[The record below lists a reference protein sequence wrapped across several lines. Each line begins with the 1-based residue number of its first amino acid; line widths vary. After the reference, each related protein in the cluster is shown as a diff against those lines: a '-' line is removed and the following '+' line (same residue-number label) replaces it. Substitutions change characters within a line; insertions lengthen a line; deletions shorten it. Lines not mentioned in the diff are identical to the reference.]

1 MRKEMVRLAKFGK
14 LVKNE
19 YIKTLK
25 RISTIVMLI
34 IAIIAGIGLP
44 VFAKVASKITN
55 SYYIDPDYMTVGNSY
70 GQYREVNPESDYTT
84 EEEITCQ
91 RILFA
96 LDKLPDV
103 KYTIDWRCIALEE
116 IYYEM
121 EVDLSEATN
130 LYNSFVAENE
140 DMYNNVDSDIKY
152 GYLTEEQEIAYN
164 KAVAAATVKALDA
177 LEASE
182 EYKTMLDILSRNDL
196 TAFYNA
202 KIEQAKTTDALE
214 LGIQPGAS
222 KECSEAIKQSY
233 IETLE
238 RLRDNE
244 VLYLN
249 GINKYDAELIDGY
262 YDPRYYEEQTLLEAK
277 ITRSLYEIDGSVSKS
292 EYESIISSVTL
303 SEYLADNDISY
314 NVYDNYSTMSDN
326 GIDFWTSMKFST
338 AAVSFAG
345 ILAIII
351 AALSISN
358 EFSNGTIKFL
368 LINPVKRWKIL
379 MSKYFTVISS
389 SYILIALL
397 LVVSFITSTIL
408 FGGSLIGESA
418 YRVID
423 NEVVKTSGILLL
435 VKDYLVASVE
445 VVVSATLA
453 FAISSVSKSSA
464 FSIGI
469 SLFSMLMGSTI
480 VMFLSELKQDW
491 ARYLIFSN
499 MDLASIAEGTS
510 PFAYHSVGF
519 AVGVIGIHMAIFILM
534 AWDGFTKREV

>member
-1 MRKEMVRLAKFGK
+1 MVRLAKFGK

-44 VFAKVASKITN
+44 VFAKITSTITN
-55 SYYIDPDYMTVGNSY
+55 SYYIDPDYMTIGNNY

-84 EEEITCQ
+84 TEDITCQ

-96 LDKLPDV
+96 LDKLSDV
-103 KYTIDWRCIALEE
+103 KYTIDWRCIAIEE
-116 IYYEM
+116 IYDEM
-121 EVDLSEATN
+121 EVDLSEANN
-130 LYNSFVAENE
+130 LYNSFVKENE
-140 DMYNNVDSDIKY
+140 GMYSSEDSDIEY

-164 KAVAAATVKALDA
+164 KAVVAATIKALDA

-196 TAFYNA
+196 AAFYNV
-202 KIEQAKTTDALE
+202 KIERIKTTNSLE

-249 GINKYDAELIDGY
+249 GIDQYDAELFKDF

-277 ITRSLYEIDGSVSKS
+277 ITKSMYEIDGSVSKS
-292 EYESIISSVTL
+292 EYDNIISSVTL
-303 SEYLADNDISY
+303 SEYLADNNIGY
-314 NVYDNYSTMSDN
+314 NVYDNYNMMPNN
-326 GIDFWTSMKFST
+326 GVDFWTSMKLSK

-379 MSKYFTVISS
+379 MSKYFTVITS
-389 SYILIALL
+389 SYIIIALL

-423 NEVVKTSGILLL
+423 SEVVKTSGVLLL
-435 VKDYLVASVE
+435 VKDYLVSSVE

-480 VMFLSELKQDW
+480 VTLLSQLKQDW
-491 ARYLIFSN
+491 ARYLVFAN